1 MDLQKTLHEIF
12 LKAPPNRFDAFI
24 EECQR
29 WYSIPAHTF
38 TELRTRE
45 NKKIRGD
52 IFEEFSV
59 LYLKFCMGYE
69 NVWRLEDVPE
79 AILEKLSLK
88 RRDMGIDI
96 ICQNGDAFSAV
107 QCKYKK
113 PTEKKMGVS
122 WKALSTFYALCMRSG
137 PWDKY
142 IVMTN
147 CNFVRHVGKKTEK
160 DVSISIHAFQNIT
173 SENWLRMCQVEG
185 NVLSTHTPLTQ
196 EEMREARLKR
206 FDNLMANA

>member
-1 MDLQKTLHEIF
+1 MELQKTLHEIF
-12 LKAPPNRFDAFI
+12 LASSPNRFDAFI
-24 EECQR
+24 DFCQT
-29 WYSIPAHTF
+29 WYSKPAHTL

-59 LYLKFCMGYE
+59 LYLLHCRDYT

-79 AILEKLSLK
+79 DILTLLSLK
-88 RRDMGIDI
+88 RRDMGIDL
-96 ICQNGDAFSAV
+96 ICQKGDIFSAV

-113 PTEKKMGVS
+113 PTGKKIGLS
-122 WKALSTFYALCMRSG
+122 WKILSTFYALCMRSG

-147 CNFVRHVGKKTEK
+147 CNYICHVGKKTEK
-160 DVSISIHAFQNIT
+160 DLSISLHALQNIT
-173 SENWLRMCQVEG
+173 SEQWIAMCGLKGEKLSVE
-185 NVLSTHTPLTQ
+185 TPQLTQ

-206 FDNLMANA
+206 FSPTI